1 MPHDSSHAPNL
12 APTLAVVWLDF
23 HQAKIFLITAGD
35 VEAGNIKADT
45 PHRQIHHKAQVRGS
59 GHIRDDRSY
68 FEAILAAV
76 EEADSWLI
84 AGPGGTKKDL
94 EKYLEGHA
102 EELQKKLAGVE
113 SMDHPTEGE
122 LTKQAHRLLEIHD
135 RMTPGDR
142 KMGRVVQGGRAR
154 R

>member
-1 MPHDSSHAPNL
+1 MPHNPSHSSIH
-12 APTLAVVWLDF
+12 AVVWLDF
-23 HQAKIFLITAGD
+23 HQAKIFLMAAQDFAAGR
-35 VEAGNIKADT
+35 VRADA

-59 GHIRDDRSY
+59 GHVRDDRTY

-94 EKYLEGHA
+94 EKYLDGHG
-102 EELQKKLAGVE
+102 EELKKKLVGVE

-122 LTKQAHRLLEIHD
+122 LLKQAGKLLAS
-135 RMTPGDR
+135 T
-142 KMGRVVQGGRAR
+142 AA
-154 R
+154 